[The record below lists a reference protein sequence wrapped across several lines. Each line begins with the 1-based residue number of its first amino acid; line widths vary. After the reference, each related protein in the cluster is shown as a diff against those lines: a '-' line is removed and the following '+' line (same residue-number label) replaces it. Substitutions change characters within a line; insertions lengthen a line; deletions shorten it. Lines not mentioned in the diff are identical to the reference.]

1 MEFHL
6 RSIGQPCR
14 ITFTTSVWK
23 LTTGLWI
30 SRRWLPCWKYLKMP
44 VMFHCN
50 IILMIM
56 RMHLLKNPATYSIS
70 IYIIY
75 MCVCVCSTDLWYIL
89 RLMLETSTI
98 TVNPLASQQ
107 ILHVDVV
114 HKRQITL
121 CMLEFTVGWIQ
132 SCTFVVTYVPRVYD
146 AQYTEICARH
156 PYHQYTTH

>member
-1 MEFHL
+1 
-6 RSIGQPCR
+6 
-14 ITFTTSVWK
+14 
-23 LTTGLWI
+23 
-30 SRRWLPCWKYLKMP
+30 
-44 VMFHCN
+44 
-50 IILMIM
+50 
-56 RMHLLKNPATYSIS
+56 
-70 IYIIY
+70 
-75 MCVCVCSTDLWYIL
+75 
-89 RLMLETSTI
+89 MLETSTI